1 MEIEYKTKEVSLS
14 DLGEFFNSQHD
25 KLLCTANKNG
35 EPNIALM
42 MTPKLL
48 ENGEIEMGIKY
59 ESSKTLQNI
68 RENRTIVFMTYIPD
82 DNVSAYTGVR
92 VYAEVIKILSIGENT
107 EGFCATVTCL
117 ITNVRPLVDRGQVW
131 IKKSC

>member
-1 MEIEYKTKEVSLS
+1 MEVEYKTKEVSLR

-25 KLLCTANKNG
+25 KLLCTADKNG

-59 ESSKTLQNI
+59 ESSKTLRNI
-68 RENRTIVFMTYIPD
+68 QENRTIVFMTYIP
-82 DNVSAYTGVR
+82 NVDISAYKGVR
-92 VYAEVIKILSIGENT
+92 VYAEVTKILSRGENT
-107 EGFCATVTCL
+107 QEFCATVTCR
-117 ITNVRPLVDRGQVW
+117 ITQVRPLVDRGQVW
-131 IKKSC
+131 SATPC